1 MASAKKPTSNALEID
16 RLALQL
22 AKDPHS
28 KVFLPLAEEYCK
40 AGMWAEAS
48 VVLEDGLKY
57 YPGFITAMVVLGRA
71 YDQLGQATKAKAIL
85 EEAVK
90 LSPENL
96 RAHRTLVKIYMAQGL
111 TDQALACCDI
121 ILGFN
126 GRDEEALSLRA
137 KLGKPIKQEAPK
149 PAKKPLAPKPKPT
162 EAENKPQPESAAEPT
177 EPVDSKPLPEA
188 AAEEPP
194 ATSSPMAEASRILE
208 SSLEATE
215 PQAAPESPT
224 GETAGAV
231 SNHALVIAQLEAWL
245 QSIERHR
252 LDRAA

>member
-1 MASAKKPTSNALEID
+1 MAFTSKNAPNAIEID

-96 RAHRTLVKIYMAQGL
+96 RAYRTLVKIYVAQEQME
-111 TDQALACCDI
+111 QALKCCDV
-121 ILGFN
+121 ILGVN
-126 GRDEEALSLRA
+126 PRDEEALSIRA
-137 KLGKPIKQEAPK
+137 KLGKP
-149 PAKKPLAPKPKPT
+149 
-162 EAENKPQPESAAEPT
+162 AAEPEKKPSAKKHKVPEA
-177 EPVDSKPLPEA
+177 EPKPGTVSPPAEA
-188 AAEEPP
+188 AAEPVQAVSEPAQQGDTTP
-194 ATSSPMAEASRILE
+194 SPMSIASQILE
-208 SSLEATE
+208 SSLEIAIRKLS
-215 PQAAPESPT
+215 AA
-224 GETAGAV
+224 ETAGATTV
-231 SNHALVIAQLEAWL
+231 SETEAPSPHAHTIERLEAWL
-245 QSIERHR
+245 RSIQRNRQDH
-252 LDRAA
+252 AA